1 MEGLQSVKKSWYY
14 KILILFLAAGMIA
27 AGTAAVQR
35 YRAEESYRT
44 VEMVMSYDDLQS
56 MARQAGK
63 SVPEIM
69 RVFRESGLTTVLFKE
84 PGADE
89 LSNYGNFD
97 IMTGQEVLAVSMLGG
112 KSPGNIL
119 NIVGNSEIKP
129 DYTYFFTNKKD
140 EALQL
145 LEQLQVKTGKVKLYQ
160 NKDYYIISTSADY
173 ATLKNTGLGFP
184 SEPLRESARCG
195 LLAVVQLRNWQG
207 VNQKSITGVFK
218 PLKNIPNLSAVA
230 FNDPSVPGYPNQIP
244 YLAKEI
250 SSLGVP
256 VTEIEFFAQ
265 RGLTKL
271 AILLDKHLVR
281 LHSVKIEEMPKY
293 ETADLESRFIL
304 AASERN
310 IRILLIRPLT
320 YYKTGDPLTEN
331 ASFVSNLKKDLE
343 QKGLK
348 TGKASSLPPIAVS
361 RFGLFIMGLGVIS
374 GGLLLMERLAYR
386 IKWWVLGIAAIIIYT
401 ALLAFALD
409 PARKLM
415 AFAAVIIFPT
425 LSLLTFVQNRRL
437 SAWQSIIM
445 LAVTCLYSLIGAL
458 FTVGL
463 LSDSAYILKMNAF
476 MGVKAAHILPL
487 AIIGLVFVVYSGP
500 PPSKTKQAE
509 TNGNKFWSGLTNLL
523 DQPVLIKL
531 ALAGAVLLAILAVY
545 VLRTG
550 NEVVVPPST
559 LELKLRVL
567 LDNFLG
573 VRPRTKEFLLG
584 QPFLLM
590 LFYTG
595 YKGNAYLPLLLIG
608 AIGQI
613 SIVNTF
619 AHLHTPLLVSLLRF
633 FNGFW
638 SGIII
643 GLILILLLNL
653 AVRWYKAN
661 EHCKDAG

>member
-1 MEGLQSVKKSWYY
+1 MKKSWY
-14 KILILFLAAGMIA
+14 LRLLVLLLAAGMIA
-27 AGTAAVQR
+27 AGMAAVQR
-35 YRAEESYRT
+35 YRAEKSYRT
-44 VEMVMSYDDLQS
+44 VELAMSYDELQS
-56 MARQAGK
+56 LARQAGK
-63 SVPEIM
+63 TVPEVM

-89 LSNYGNFD
+89 LSNYGN
-97 IMTGQEVLAVSMLGG
+97 IENMTGQEVLAVSRLGG
-112 KSPGNIL
+112 QPLGNIL
-119 NIVGNSEIKP
+119 NTVGNSEIKP

-145 LEQLQVKTGKVKLYQ
+145 SEQLRIKTGKVKLYQ

-173 ATLKNTGLGFP
+173 ATLKTTGLGFP
-184 SEPLRESARCG
+184 GEPLKESDRCG

-207 VNQKSITGVFK
+207 ADQKSITGVFK

-230 FNDPSVPGYPNQIP
+230 FNDPSVPGYPKQIP

-281 LHSVKIEEMPKY
+281 LHTVRIEEMPKY
-293 ETADLESRFIL
+293 ETADLENRYIL

-310 IRILLIRPLT
+310 IRVLLIRPLT
-320 YYKTGDPLTEN
+320 YYKTGDPLSEN
-331 ASFVSNLKKDLE
+331 ASFISNLKKDLE

-348 TGKASSLPPIAVS
+348 TGKASSLPPMAVS

-374 GGLLLMERLAYR
+374 GGLLLLERLAYR
-386 IKWWVLGIAAIIIYT
+386 IKWWVLGIAAIIIYA
-401 ALLAFALD
+401 ALLAVALD

-425 LSLLTFVQNRRL
+425 LSLLTFVRNRWL
-437 SAWQSIIM
+437 TVWQSIIM
-445 LAVTCLYSLIGAL
+445 LAVTCVYSLIGAL

-463 LSDSAYILKMNAF
+463 LSDSAYILKLNSF

-487 AIIGLVFVVYSGP
+487 AIIGLIFLVYSGT
-500 PPSKTKQAE
+500 PPSKAEQAE
-509 TNGNKFWSGLTNLL
+509 TSGNKFRSSLANLL
-523 DQPVLIKL
+523 DQPVLIKW

-545 VLRTG
+545 VMRTG
-550 NEVVVPPST
+550 NEVVVHPST
-559 LELKLRVL
+559 LELKFRAL

-584 QPFLLM
+584 QPFLLL

-595 YKGNAYLPLLLIG
+595 YRGNACLPLLLLG

-643 GLILILLLNL
+643 GLVLILILNL
-653 AVRWYKAN
+653 AVRWRKAN
-661 EHCKDAG
+661 EHCKDTG

>member
-1 MEGLQSVKKSWYY
+1 VKKSWYQR
-14 KILILFLAAGMIA
+14 LLVLFLTAGIIA
-27 AGTAAVQR
+27 AGIAAIQR

-44 VEMVMSYDDLQS
+44 VEMAMPYDDLQS
-56 MARQAGK
+56 MARQTGK
-63 SVPEIM
+63 SIPEVM

-89 LSNYGNFD
+89 LSNYGNFE
-97 IMTGQEVLAVSMLGG
+97 IMTGQEVLAVSRLGG
-112 KSPGNIL
+112 KSPGNAL
-119 NIVGNSEIKP
+119 NTVGSNEIKP

-140 EALQL
+140 EALRL
-145 LEQLQVKTGKVKLYQ
+145 LEQLKVKTGKVKLYQ
-160 NKDYYIISTSADY
+160 NKDYNIISTSADY
-173 ATLKNTGLGFP
+173 TTLKNTGLGFP
-184 SEPLRESARCG
+184 AEPLRESARCG

-218 PLKNIPNLSAVA
+218 PLKDIPNLSAVA
-230 FNDPSVPGYPNQIP
+230 FNDPSVPGYPEQIP

-281 LHSVKIEEMPKY
+281 LHTVKIEEMPKY
-293 ETADLESRFIL
+293 ETADLKSRFVL

-320 YYKTGDPLTEN
+320 YYKTGDPLTES
-331 ASFVSNLKKDLE
+331 ASFISNLKKDLE
-343 QKGLK
+343 QKDLK

-361 RFGLFIMGLGVIS
+361 RFGLLIMGLGVIS
-374 GGLLLMERLAYR
+374 GGLLLLERLAYR
-386 IKWWVLGIAAIIIYT
+386 IKWWVLGIAAIIIYA
-401 ALLAFALD
+401 ALIIIALD

-415 AFAAVIIFPT
+415 AFAAVVIFPT
-425 LSLLTFVQNRRL
+425 LSLLTFVKSRRL
-437 SAWQSIIM
+437 SVWQSIIM
-445 LAVTCLYSLIGAL
+445 LAVTSLYSLIGAL

-463 LSDSAYILKMNAF
+463 LSDSAYILKINAF
-476 MGVKAAHILPL
+476 MGVKAAVILPL
-487 AIIGLVFVVYSGP
+487 AIIGLFFLIYSGP
-500 PPSKTKQAE
+500 PPSKKEQEE
-509 TNGNKFWSGLTNLL
+509 TTGNKFRSNLVSLL
-523 DQPVLIKL
+523 DRPVLIKW
-531 ALAGAVLLAILAVY
+531 ALAGAVLLAVLAVY
-545 VLRTG
+545 VMRTG

-559 LELKLRVL
+559 LELKFRAL

-584 QPFLLM
+584 TPFLML

-595 YKGNAYLPLLLIG
+595 YRNNAYLPFLILG

-638 SGIII
+638 SGIIV
-643 GLILILLLNL
+643 GFVLILLLNL
-653 AVRWYKAN
+653 ARRWYKAY
-661 EHCKDAG
+661 EHCKDT

>member
-1 MEGLQSVKKSWYY
+1 VKKSWYLRL
-14 KILILFLAAGMIA
+14 LIFLLAAGIIA
-27 AGTAAVQR
+27 AGMAAIQR
-35 YRAEESYRT
+35 YRAEENYRT
-44 VEMVMSYDDLQS
+44 VELAMSYDELQS
-56 MARQAGK
+56 LARQTGK
-63 SVPEIM
+63 SVPELM

-89 LSNYGNFD
+89 ISNYGNFD
-97 IMTGQEVLAVSMLGG
+97 IMTGQEVLAVSRLGG
-112 KSPGNIL
+112 KSPGNIA
-119 NIVGNSEIKP
+119 NIIGDSEIKA
-129 DYTYFFTNKKD
+129 DHTYFFTNKKD

-145 LEQLQVKTGKVKLYQ
+145 LEQLRVKTGKVKLYQ
-160 NKDYYIISTSADY
+160 DKDYYIISTSADY
-173 ATLKNTGLGFP
+173 TTLKTTGLGFP
-184 SEPLRESARCG
+184 GEPLRESARCG

-207 VNQKSITGVFK
+207 VNEKSITGVFK
-218 PLKNIPNLSAVA
+218 PLKSIPNLSAVA
-230 FNDPSVPGYPNQIP
+230 FNDPSVPGYPKQLP

-250 SSLGVP
+250 RSLGVP

-281 LHSVKIEEMPKY
+281 LHTAKIEEMPKY

-310 IRILLIRPLT
+310 IRILLLRPLT
-320 YYKTGDPLTEN
+320 YLKTGDPLSEN
-331 ASFVSNLKKDLE
+331 ALFISSLKKDLE

-348 TGKASSLPPIAVS
+348 TGKASTLPPIAVS

-374 GGLLLMERLAYR
+374 GGLLLLEKLAYQ
-386 IKWWVLGIAAIIIYT
+386 IKWWVLGIAAIIIY
-401 ALLAFALD
+401 AVLLFIAPD

-415 AFAAVIIFPT
+415 AFAAVIVFPT
-425 LSLLTFVQNRRL
+425 LSLLTFVRNRRL
-437 SAWQSIIM
+437 TAWQSIIM

-458 FTVGL
+458 FTIGL
-463 LSDSAYILKMNAF
+463 LFDSAYILKLDAF

-487 AIIGLVFVVYSGP
+487 VIIGLVFSVYSGP
-500 PPSKTKQAE
+500 PPLKTEQAE
-509 TNGNKFWSGLTNLL
+509 TNLNKFRNGLANLL
-523 DQPVLIKL
+523 DQPVLLKL
-531 ALAGAVLLAILAVY
+531 ALAGAVFLAILAVY
-545 VLRTG
+545 VMRTG

-559 LELKLRVL
+559 LELKFRAL
-567 LDNFLG
+567 LDHFLG

-584 QPFLLM
+584 QPLLLL

-595 YKGNAYLPLLLIG
+595 YRGNAYLPLLLLG

-619 AHLHTPLLVSLLRF
+619 AHLHTPLAVSMLRF

-643 GLILILLLNL
+643 GLVLILLLNL
-653 AVRWYKAN
+653 AVRWCKAH
-661 EHCKDAG
+661 EHCKDTG

>member
-1 MEGLQSVKKSWYY
+1 MKKSWYRRV
-14 KILILFLAAGMIA
+14 LVLFLAAGMIA
-27 AGTAAVQR
+27 AGISAIQR
-35 YRAEESYRT
+35 YKAEESYRT
-44 VEMVMSYDDLQS
+44 VEIAMPYDDLQS
-56 MARQAGK
+56 MARLAGK
-63 SVPEIM
+63 SVPEVM

-97 IMTGQEVLAVSMLGG
+97 VMTGQELLALSELGG
-112 KSPGNIL
+112 KFPGDIINTS
-119 NIVGNSEIKP
+119 GNNEIIP
-129 DYTYFFTNKKD
+129 NYTYFLTNKKD

-145 LEQLQVKTGKVKLYQ
+145 LEQLKVKTGKAKLYQ
-160 NKDYYIISTSADY
+160 DKDYYIISTNADY
-173 ATLKNTGLGFP
+173 AALKSTGLGFP
-184 SEPLRESARCG
+184 GEPLRESARCG

-230 FNDPSVPGYPNQIP
+230 FNDTSVPGYPNQIP
-244 YLAKEI
+244 CLAEEI

-271 AILLDKHLVR
+271 AILLNKHLVR
-281 LHSVKIEEMPKY
+281 LHTVKVEEMPKY
-293 ETADLESRFIL
+293 ETADLESRLIL

-331 ASFVSNLKKDLE
+331 ASFISNIKKDLE
-343 QKGLK
+343 QKDLII
-348 TGKASSLPPIAVS
+348 GKASSLPPIAVS
-361 RFGLFIMGLGVIS
+361 IFGLLIMGLGVIS
-374 GGLLLMERLAYR
+374 GGLLLLERLAYQ
-386 IKWWVLGIAAIIIYT
+386 IKWQVLGIAAIIIYA
-401 ALLAFALD
+401 ALLAIAPD

-415 AFAAVIIFPT
+415 AFAAVVIFPT

-445 LAVTCLYSLIGAL
+445 LAITCMYSLIGAL

-463 LSDSAYILKMNAF
+463 LSDTAYILKMDSF
-476 MGVKAAHILPL
+476 MGVKAAVVLPL
-487 AIIGLVFVVYSGP
+487 AIIGLFFLVYSGP
-500 PPSKTKQAE
+500 PPSKTEQAK
-509 TNGNKFWSGLTNLL
+509 TTGNNFWSGLASLL
-523 DQPVLIKL
+523 DRPVLIKW
-531 ALAGAVLLAILAVY
+531 AIAGAVLLAIFAIY
-545 VLRTG
+545 VMRTG
-550 NEVVVPPST
+550 NEVVLPPST
-559 LELKLRVL
+559 LELKFRAL
-567 LDNFLG
+567 LDNFLE

-584 QPFLLM
+584 QPFLLV

-595 YKGNAYLPLLLIG
+595 YRGNVYLPLLLLG
-608 AIGQI
+608 TIGQI

-619 AHLHTPLLVSLLRF
+619 AHLHTPLLVSMLRF
-633 FNGFW
+633 FNGLW

-643 GLILILLLNL
+643 GLVLILLLNL
-653 AVRWYKAN
+653 AIRWYKAY
-661 EHCKDAG
+661 EHCKDTG